1 MGNIIYIGLKQ
12 LHNYYELNTT
22 KSEGEGTVNERYV
35 ILCILGGKM
44 ATA

>member
-35 ILCILGGKM
+35 CILGGKM